1 MSEQLALLPEY
12 LTAHLQLTLIALL
25 LSTAIALPVGVAAT
39 RIARLEPL
47 ALGVAGVIQTVPGLA
62 LLALM
67 VPLLAAVD
75 LRSIGFLPA
84 ICGLTL
90 YGVFPILRN
99 TVTGIS
105 TVDPVYTEAARGVGM
120 TPLQQLA
127 RVELPL
133 AMPVVVAG
141 LRTATVWLVGMATL
155 STPVGATSLGNYIFS
170 GLQIRNYVAVL
181 VGCVAAGGLALVL
194 DGLVRAVEDGLARRR
209 RKQVAAALGLAALLY
224 GYAGITLAVARFD
237 DRERPVV
244 IGSKPF
250 TEQYVLSAALAR
262 LVERE
267 TGRRTELVQSLGS
280 TVAFDALV
288 AGEIDL
294 YVDYTGTVWVNQMQG
309 GGSFPGRAA
318 VTERVRRFLRE
329 QHDVTFAAMLGFEN
343 TYALAVRGRD
353 AERLGLRTISD
364 LAAVAPRFVFGSDYE
379 FFARPEWPPRAR
391 HLRALL
397 PRAAV
402 DGRVADVSGGGHRR
416 GRRDQRLR
424 HRRADRRVRPAGARR
439 RAGRHP
445 ALRRRR
451 AGRRRDRA
459 PRAGRRGRGGPS
471 RRGHQRRPHARDEL
485 RGRRGRRGPLARR
498 RAVRP
503 DAAVT
508 GDGCVEHVEALKA
521 FRRQRAS
528 AAGAPAGSRP
538 A

>member
-25 LSTAIALPVGVAAT
+25 LSAAVALPLGIAAT
-39 RIARLEPL
+39 RVRQLEPPAL
-47 ALGVAGVIQTVPGLA
+47 AVAGVIQTVPGLA

-67 VPLLAAVD
+67 VPVLAAMG
-75 LRSIGFLPA
+75 LHSIGFLPA

-105 TVDPVYTEAARGVGM
+105 GVSPVYKEAARGVGM

-170 GLQIRNYVAVL
+170 GLQIRNYVAVV
-181 VGCVAAGGLALVL
+181 VGCAAAGGLALVL
-194 DGLVRAVEDGLARRR
+194 DGLVRAVEDGLVRRR
-209 RKQVAAALGLAALLY
+209 RKQVAAALSLAALLY
-224 GYAGITLAVARFD
+224 GYAGITLAAARFD
-237 DRERPVV
+237 GRERPVV

-250 TEQYVLSAALAR
+250 TEQYVLSAAIAR

-280 TVAFDALV
+280 TVAFDALT

-309 GGSFPGRAA
+309 ADSFPGRAA
-318 VTERVRRFLRE
+318 VTEHVRRFLRE
-329 QHDVTFAAMLGFEN
+329 QHDVTLAAMLGFEN
-343 TYALAVRGRD
+343 TYALAVRGQD
-353 AERLGLRTISD
+353 AERLRLRTVSD

-379 FFARPEWPPRAR
+379 FFARPEWPSVRDAYR
-391 HLRALL
+391 LSFRALRSMDVSL
-397 PRAAV
+397 MYQAV
-402 DGRVADVSGGGHRR
+402 ATGEVDVISAYGTDGRIEAF
-416 GRRDQRLR
+416 
-424 HRRADRRVRPAGARR
+424 
-439 RAGRHP
+439 
-445 ALRRRR
+445 
-451 AGRRRDRA
+451 
-459 PRAGRRGRGGPS
+459 
-471 RRGHQRRPHARDEL
+471 EL
-485 RGRRGRRGPLARR
+485 RVLDDDRGAIP
-498 RAVRP
+498 P
-503 DAAVT
+503 YDAIV
-508 GDGCVEHVEALKA
+508 L
-521 FRRQRAS
+521 
-528 AAGAPAGSRP
+528 AGSRIARVAP
-538 A
+538 DVVAAVARLDGAISAERMRAMNFAVDESGEDPSRVAERFVRTLP

>member
-25 LSTAIALPVGVAAT
+25 LSAAIALPVGVAAT

-181 VGCVAAGGLALVL
+181 VGCVAAGGLALLL

-224 GYAGITLAVARFD
+224 GYAGITLAAARFD

-280 TVAFDALV
+280 TVAFDALA

-329 QHDVTFAAMLGFEN
+329 QHDVTLAAMLGFEN
-343 TYALAVRGRD
+343 TYALAVRGQD

-379 FFARPEWPPRAR
+379 FFARPEWPPVRDTYGLSFRELRSMDVSLMYQAVATGEVDVISAYGTDGRIDAFDLRVLDDERGAIPPYDAVVLAGSGIAR
-391 HLRALL
+391 LA
-397 PRAAV
+397 PDVVAAV
-402 DGRVADVSGGGHRR
+402 ARLDGAISADRMRAMNFAVDEAGEDPSRVAERF
-416 GRRDQRLR
+416 
-424 HRRADRRVRPAGARR
+424 VRTLP
-439 RAGRHP
+439 
-445 ALRRRR
+445 
-451 AGRRRDRA
+451 
-459 PRAGRRGRGGPS
+459 
-471 RRGHQRRPHARDEL
+471 
-485 RGRRGRRGPLARR
+485 
-498 RAVRP
+498 
-503 DAAVT
+503 
-508 GDGCVEHVEALKA
+508 
-521 FRRQRAS
+521 
-528 AAGAPAGSRP
+528 
-538 A
+538 

>member
-25 LSTAIALPVGVAAT
+25 LSAAIALPVGVAAT

-181 VGCVAAGGLALVL
+181 VGCVAAGGLALLL

-224 GYAGITLAVARFD
+224 GYAGITLAAARFD

-250 TEQYVLSAALAR
+250 TEQYVLSAAIAR

-280 TVAFDALV
+280 TVAFDALI

-329 QHDVTFAAMLGFEN
+329 QHDVTLAAMLGFEN
-343 TYALAVRGRD
+343 TYALAVRGQD

-379 FFARPEWPPRAR
+379 FFARPEWPPVRDTYGLAFRELRSMDVSLMYQAVATGEVDVISAYGTDGRIDAFDLRVLDDEQGAIPPYDAVVLAGSGIAR
-391 HLRALL
+391 LA
-397 PRAAV
+397 PDVVAAV
-402 DGRVADVSGGGHRR
+402 ARLDGAISADRMRAMNFAVDEAGEDPSRVAERF
-416 GRRDQRLR
+416 
-424 HRRADRRVRPAGARR
+424 VRTLP
-439 RAGRHP
+439 
-445 ALRRRR
+445 
-451 AGRRRDRA
+451 
-459 PRAGRRGRGGPS
+459 
-471 RRGHQRRPHARDEL
+471 
-485 RGRRGRRGPLARR
+485 
-498 RAVRP
+498 
-503 DAAVT
+503 
-508 GDGCVEHVEALKA
+508 
-521 FRRQRAS
+521 
-528 AAGAPAGSRP
+528 
-538 A
+538 

>member
-25 LSTAIALPVGVAAT
+25 LSAAIALPVGVAAT

-181 VGCVAAGGLALVL
+181 VGCVAAGGLALLL

-224 GYAGITLAVARFD
+224 GYAGITLAAARFD

-280 TVAFDALV
+280 TVAFDALI

-329 QHDVTFAAMLGFEN
+329 RHDVTLAAMLGFEN
-343 TYALAVRGRD
+343 TYALAVRGQD

-379 FFARPEWPPRAR
+379 FFARPEWPPVRDTYGLSFRELRSMDVSLMYQAVATGEVDVISAYGTDGRIDAFDLRVLDDERGAIPPYDAVVLAGAGIAR
-391 HLRALL
+391 LA
-397 PRAAV
+397 PDVVAAV
-402 DGRVADVSGGGHRR
+402 ARLDGAISADRMRAMNFAVDEAGEDPSRVAERF
-416 GRRDQRLR
+416 
-424 HRRADRRVRPAGARR
+424 VRTLP
-439 RAGRHP
+439 
-445 ALRRRR
+445 
-451 AGRRRDRA
+451 
-459 PRAGRRGRGGPS
+459 
-471 RRGHQRRPHARDEL
+471 
-485 RGRRGRRGPLARR
+485 
-498 RAVRP
+498 
-503 DAAVT
+503 
-508 GDGCVEHVEALKA
+508 
-521 FRRQRAS
+521 
-528 AAGAPAGSRP
+528 
-538 A
+538 

>member
-25 LSTAIALPVGVAAT
+25 LSAAIALPVGVAAT
-39 RIARLEPL
+39 RISRLEPL

-99 TVTGIS
+99 TVTGIN

-133 AMPVVVAG
+133 AMPILVAG

-170 GLQIRNYVAVL
+170 GLQIRNYVAVI

-209 RKQVAAALGLAALLY
+209 RKQVAAALSLAVLLY
-224 GYAGITLAVARFD
+224 GYAGVTLLAARFD
-237 DRERPVV
+237 DRERPVA

-250 TEQYVLSAALAR
+250 TEQYVLSAAIAR

-267 TGRRTELVQSLGS
+267 TGRRTVLVQSLGS
-280 TVAFDALV
+280 TVAFDALT

-294 YVDYTGTVWVNQMQG
+294 YVDYSGTVWVNQMQG
-309 GGSFPGRAA
+309 GDSFPGRAA

-329 QHDVTFAAMLGFEN
+329 RHDVTLAAMLGFEN
-343 TYALAVRGRD
+343 TYALAVRRQEAD
-353 AERLGLRTISD
+353 RLGLQTISD

-379 FFARPEWPPRAR
+379 FFARPEWPSIRDAYR
-391 HLRALL
+391 LSFRQRRSMDVSLMYQ
-397 PRAAV
+397 AV
-402 DGRVADVSGGGHRR
+402 ATGEVDVITAYGTDGRIDAFDLQVLDDDR
-416 GRRDQRLR
+416 G
-424 HRRADRRVRPAGARR
+424 
-439 RAGRHP
+439 
-445 ALRRRR
+445 
-451 AGRRRDRA
+451 
-459 PRAGRRGRGGPS
+459 
-471 RRGHQRRPHARDEL
+471 
-485 RGRRGRRGPLARR
+485 
-498 RAVRP
+498 AVP
-503 DAAVT
+503 PYDAV
-508 GDGCVEHVEALKA
+508 VL
-521 FRRQRAS
+521 
-528 AAGAPAGSRP
+528 AGSRIARLAP
-538 A
+538 DVVAAVARLDGAISADRMRAMNFAVDEAGEHPSRVAERFVQTLP

>member
-25 LSTAIALPVGVAAT
+25 LSAAIALPVGVAAT

-181 VGCVAAGGLALVL
+181 VGCVAAGGLALLL

-224 GYAGITLAVARFD
+224 GYAGITLAAARFD

-280 TVAFDALV
+280 TVAFDALI

-329 QHDVTFAAMLGFEN
+329 QHDVTLAAMLGFEN
-343 TYALAVRGRD
+343 TYALAVRGQD

-379 FFARPEWPPRAR
+379 FFARPEWPPVRDTYGLSFRELRSMDVSLMYQAVATGEVDVISAYGTDGRIDAFDLRVLDDERGAIPPYDAVVLAGSGIAR
-391 HLRALL
+391 LA
-397 PRAAV
+397 PDVVAAV
-402 DGRVADVSGGGHRR
+402 ARLDGAISADRMRAMNFAVDEAGEDPSRVAERF
-416 GRRDQRLR
+416 
-424 HRRADRRVRPAGARR
+424 VRTLP
-439 RAGRHP
+439 
-445 ALRRRR
+445 
-451 AGRRRDRA
+451 
-459 PRAGRRGRGGPS
+459 
-471 RRGHQRRPHARDEL
+471 
-485 RGRRGRRGPLARR
+485 
-498 RAVRP
+498 
-503 DAAVT
+503 
-508 GDGCVEHVEALKA
+508 
-521 FRRQRAS
+521 
-528 AAGAPAGSRP
+528 
-538 A
+538 

>member
-25 LSTAIALPVGVAAT
+25 LSAAIALPVGVAAT

-67 VPLLAAVD
+67 VPLLAAID

-181 VGCVAAGGLALVL
+181 VGCVAAGGLALLL

-224 GYAGITLAVARFD
+224 GYAGITLAAARFD

-250 TEQYVLSAALAR
+250 TEQYVLSAAIAR

-280 TVAFDALV
+280 TVAFDALA

-329 QHDVTFAAMLGFEN
+329 RHDVTLAAMLGFEN

-379 FFARPEWPPRAR
+379 FFARPEWPPVRDTYGLSFRELRSMDVSLMYQAVATGEVDVISAYGTDGRIDAFDLRVLDDERGAIPPYDAVVLAGSGIAR
-391 HLRALL
+391 LA
-397 PRAAV
+397 PDVVAAV
-402 DGRVADVSGGGHRR
+402 ARLDGAISADRMRAMNFAVDEAGEDPSRVAERF
-416 GRRDQRLR
+416 
-424 HRRADRRVRPAGARR
+424 VRTLP
-439 RAGRHP
+439 
-445 ALRRRR
+445 
-451 AGRRRDRA
+451 
-459 PRAGRRGRGGPS
+459 
-471 RRGHQRRPHARDEL
+471 
-485 RGRRGRRGPLARR
+485 
-498 RAVRP
+498 
-503 DAAVT
+503 
-508 GDGCVEHVEALKA
+508 
-521 FRRQRAS
+521 
-528 AAGAPAGSRP
+528 
-538 A
+538 

>member
-25 LSTAIALPVGVAAT
+25 LSAAIALPVGVAAT

-181 VGCVAAGGLALVL
+181 VGCVAAGGLALLL

-224 GYAGITLAVARFD
+224 GYAGITLAAARFD

-280 TVAFDALV
+280 TVAFDALI

-329 QHDVTFAAMLGFEN
+329 QHDVTLAAMLGFEN
-343 TYALAVRGRD
+343 TYALAVRGQD

-379 FFARPEWPPRAR
+379 FFARPEWPPVRDTYGLSFRELRSMDVSLMYQAVATGEVDVISAYGTDGRIDAFDLRVLDDERGAIPPYDAVVLAGAGIAR
-391 HLRALL
+391 LA
-397 PRAAV
+397 PDVVAAV
-402 DGRVADVSGGGHRR
+402 ARLDGAISADRMRAMNFAVDEAGEDPSRVAERF
-416 GRRDQRLR
+416 
-424 HRRADRRVRPAGARR
+424 VRTLP
-439 RAGRHP
+439 
-445 ALRRRR
+445 
-451 AGRRRDRA
+451 
-459 PRAGRRGRGGPS
+459 
-471 RRGHQRRPHARDEL
+471 
-485 RGRRGRRGPLARR
+485 
-498 RAVRP
+498 
-503 DAAVT
+503 
-508 GDGCVEHVEALKA
+508 
-521 FRRQRAS
+521 
-528 AAGAPAGSRP
+528 
-538 A
+538 

>member
-25 LSTAIALPVGVAAT
+25 LSAAIALPVGVAAT
-39 RIARLEPL
+39 RITRLEPL

-67 VPLLAAVD
+67 VPLLAAID

-181 VGCVAAGGLALVL
+181 VGCVAAGGLALLL

-224 GYAGITLAVARFD
+224 GYAGITLAAARFD

-250 TEQYVLSAALAR
+250 TEQYVLS
-262 LVERE
+262 
-267 TGRRTELVQSLGS
+267 
-280 TVAFDALV
+280 
-288 AGEIDL
+288 EI
-294 YVDYTGTVWVNQMQG
+294 
-309 GGSFPGRAA
+309 GRA
-318 VTERVRRFLRE
+318 
-329 QHDVTFAAMLGFEN
+329 
-343 TYALAVRGRD
+343 
-353 AERLGLRTISD
+353 
-364 LAAVAPRFVFGSDYE
+364 
-379 FFARPEWPPRAR
+379 
-391 HLRALL
+391 
-397 PRAAV
+397 
-402 DGRVADVSGGGHRR
+402 
-416 GRRDQRLR
+416 
-424 HRRADRRVRPAGARR
+424 
-439 RAGRHP
+439 
-445 ALRRRR
+445 
-451 AGRRRDRA
+451 
-459 PRAGRRGRGGPS
+459 
-471 RRGHQRRPHARDEL
+471 
-485 RGRRGRRGPLARR
+485 
-498 RAVRP
+498 
-503 DAAVT
+503 
-508 GDGCVEHVEALKA
+508 HV
-521 FRRQRAS
+521 
-528 AAGAPAGSRP
+528 
-538 A
+538 

>member
-25 LSTAIALPVGVAAT
+25 LSAAIALPVGVAAT

-181 VGCVAAGGLALVL
+181 VGCVAAGGLALLL

-329 QHDVTFAAMLGFEN
+329 QHDVTLAAMLGFEN

-379 FFARPEWPPRAR
+379 FFARPEWPPVRDTYGLSFRELRSMDVSLMYQAVATGEVDVISAYGTDGRIDAFDLRVLDDERGAIPPYDAVVLAGAGIAR
-391 HLRALL
+391 LA
-397 PRAAV
+397 PDVVAAV
-402 DGRVADVSGGGHRR
+402 ARLDGAISADRMRAMNFAVDEAGEDPSRVAERF
-416 GRRDQRLR
+416 
-424 HRRADRRVRPAGARR
+424 VRTLP
-439 RAGRHP
+439 
-445 ALRRRR
+445 
-451 AGRRRDRA
+451 
-459 PRAGRRGRGGPS
+459 
-471 RRGHQRRPHARDEL
+471 
-485 RGRRGRRGPLARR
+485 
-498 RAVRP
+498 
-503 DAAVT
+503 
-508 GDGCVEHVEALKA
+508 
-521 FRRQRAS
+521 
-528 AAGAPAGSRP
+528 
-538 A
+538 

>member
-25 LSTAIALPVGVAAT
+25 LSAAIALPVGVAAT

-181 VGCVAAGGLALVL
+181 VGCAAAGGLALVL
-194 DGLVRAVEDGLARRR
+194 DGLVRAVEDGLVRRR

-224 GYAGITLAVARFD
+224 GYAGITLAAARFD
-237 DRERPVV
+237 ARERPVV

-262 LVERE
+262 LVGRE

-329 QHDVTFAAMLGFEN
+329 QHDVTLAAMLGFEN

-379 FFARPEWPPRAR
+379 FFARPEWPPVRDTYGLSFRELRSMDVSLMYQAVATGEVDVISAYGTDGRIAAFDLRVLDDERGAIPPYDAVVLAGSGIAR
-391 HLRALL
+391 LA
-397 PRAAV
+397 PDVVAAV
-402 DGRVADVSGGGHRR
+402 ARLDGAISADRMRAMNFAVDEAGEDPSRVAEGF
-416 GRRDQRLR
+416 
-424 HRRADRRVRPAGARR
+424 VRTLP
-439 RAGRHP
+439 
-445 ALRRRR
+445 
-451 AGRRRDRA
+451 
-459 PRAGRRGRGGPS
+459 
-471 RRGHQRRPHARDEL
+471 
-485 RGRRGRRGPLARR
+485 
-498 RAVRP
+498 
-503 DAAVT
+503 
-508 GDGCVEHVEALKA
+508 
-521 FRRQRAS
+521 
-528 AAGAPAGSRP
+528 
-538 A
+538 

>member
-25 LSTAIALPVGVAAT
+25 LSAAIALPVGVAAT

-181 VGCVAAGGLALVL
+181 VGCVAAGGLALLL

-224 GYAGITLAVARFD
+224 GYAGITLAAARFD

-280 TVAFDALV
+280 TVAFDALI

-318 VTERVRRFLRE
+318 VTERVRRFLHE
-329 QHDVTFAAMLGFEN
+329 QHDVTLAAMLGFEN
-343 TYALAVRGRD
+343 TYALAVRGQD

-379 FFARPEWPPRAR
+379 FFARPEWPPVRDTYGLSFRELRSMDVSLMYQAVATGEVDVISAYGTDGRIDAFDLRVLDDERGAIPPYDAVVLAGSGIAR
-391 HLRALL
+391 LA
-397 PRAAV
+397 PDVVAAV
-402 DGRVADVSGGGHRR
+402 ARLDGAISADRMRAMNFAVDEAGEDPSRVAERF
-416 GRRDQRLR
+416 
-424 HRRADRRVRPAGARR
+424 VRTLP
-439 RAGRHP
+439 
-445 ALRRRR
+445 
-451 AGRRRDRA
+451 
-459 PRAGRRGRGGPS
+459 
-471 RRGHQRRPHARDEL
+471 
-485 RGRRGRRGPLARR
+485 
-498 RAVRP
+498 
-503 DAAVT
+503 
-508 GDGCVEHVEALKA
+508 
-521 FRRQRAS
+521 
-528 AAGAPAGSRP
+528 
-538 A
+538 

>member
-25 LSTAIALPVGVAAT
+25 LSAAIALPVGVAAT

-329 QHDVTFAAMLGFEN
+329 QHDVTLAAMLGFEN

-379 FFARPEWPPRAR
+379 FFARPEWPPVRDTYGLSFRELRSMDVSLMYQAVATGEVDVISAYGTDGRIDAFDLRVLDDERGAIPPYDAVVLAGAGIAR
-391 HLRALL
+391 LA
-397 PRAAV
+397 PDVVAAV
-402 DGRVADVSGGGHRR
+402 ARLDGAISADRMRAMNFAVDEAGEDPSRVAERF
-416 GRRDQRLR
+416 
-424 HRRADRRVRPAGARR
+424 VRTLP
-439 RAGRHP
+439 
-445 ALRRRR
+445 
-451 AGRRRDRA
+451 
-459 PRAGRRGRGGPS
+459 
-471 RRGHQRRPHARDEL
+471 
-485 RGRRGRRGPLARR
+485 
-498 RAVRP
+498 
-503 DAAVT
+503 
-508 GDGCVEHVEALKA
+508 
-521 FRRQRAS
+521 
-528 AAGAPAGSRP
+528 
-538 A
+538 